1 MKDVKETLD
10 RLVPEP
16 ARVSDWDAV
25 LREARPRRRS
35 LTLQLAAATAVAAF
49 AALFVVAPWKG
60 SERVGILDRALG
72 AVGDQP
78 ITHVVLR
85 GDWGGTL
92 VDLKTGER
100 RPLYGENE
108 IWYDANRNVAH
119 QISRFGGAVES
130 EEIFSPERSAS
141 PFTVLARDYRKAL
154 EAGTARVAGR
164 GTFDGAAVYWITFR
178 RLMLPDVADHRDH
191 EFAEEV
197 AISTE
202 TFKPVAIRALRDR
215 HAFSTERVLEL
226 ETMSRDEAD
235 FSADPAASPEGR
247 AMMQG
252 RGDAIPVEQAAAVL
266 GRTPF
271 WLGSEYAGLPLSQ
284 VQKPFS
290 STGTSDK
297 TLVTGERATAI
308 RRCLDTRRRGRGH
321 AACPR
326 TTGSIAIRNGKVY
339 EYGKVTW
346 GPRHTG
352 LTFFYGTLGDDPGTF
367 KTEDSVPLYEEPYI
381 LVTETTDRE
390 LLVRGPPITYVPP
403 EGSVVIVQGGSGYLV
418 RDGLYVTIQAADD
431 ETILDAARALRPMTS
446 AGSAAGG

>member
-226 ETMSRDEAD
+226 ETVSVDEAD
-235 FSADPAASPEGR
+235 FSADPAASVDGR
-247 AMMQG
+247 AMMAG
-252 RGDAIPVEQAAAVL
+252 SDPIPLDQAPAVL
-266 GRTPF
+266 GRTPL
-271 WLGSEYAGLPLSQ
+271 WLGSSYAGMPLSQ
-284 VQKPFS
+284 AQKAFS
-290 STGTSDK
+290 RTGSPAVRR
-297 TLVTGERATAI
+297 LVTGARAERI
-308 RRCLDTRRRGRGH
+308 RGCLQDRPANH
-321 AACPR
+321 CPR
-326 TTGSIAIRNGKVY
+326 TMGAIEQRGGKIY
-339 EYGKVTW
+339 ELGRSTF
-346 GPRHTG
+346 GPLHSG
-352 LTFFYGTLGDDPGTF
+352 ITFFYGSVGDDPSTF
-367 KTEDSVPLYEEPYI
+367 KKEDTTPQMAEPHL
-381 LVTETTDRE
+381 LVTQTADPE
-390 LLVRGPPITYVPP
+390 LRSLTARRTQYLPPD
-403 EGSVVIVQGGSGYLV
+403 GSVVIVPGASGYLV
-418 RDGLYVTIQAADD
+418 RDGLYVTIQAAD
-431 ETILDAARALRPMTS
+431 EQAILDAVRALRPMD
-446 AGSAAGG
+446 